1 MEFTYYNP
9 VKLFHGATKIGE
21 VAEEV
26 KSFGDK
32 VLLITGGES
41 FHKNG
46 YFDKLKTELE
56 EKNVQVYE
64 ISGNRKPLL
73 STVRK
78 GMELVNAENISSLLG
93 IGGGVC
99 MDLAKTI
106 AFGVMQ
112 TTDIWDI
119 LSYAKSPDTME
130 HLPVGTIVT
139 FPSSGSDMNGST
151 QITNDET
158 GENAGLAEV
167 YPNFSWQNPEYMLSI
182 GNEAL
187 ISAQMTAYVQLA
199 LGYIGLGKSDIAE
212 NASLALMNTLLD
224 NLDKAIADSND
235 VDARSILMA
244 TSALTVNGL
253 TTLGKAGDWV
263 LYPLNA
269 IVMDYCNVAYKPC
282 ITVIFPYWI
291 KMIYDGQEEINS
303 YFNKAFDVVIEGR
316 EKKDILKDGLKAIFK
331 LYRKYN
337 LPINYSE
344 IHEVKENSEALQESL
359 EMLGGMQSI
368 YTELTTEKV
377 MQMINEAIH
386 GIEEISNE

>member
-56 EKNVQVYE
+56 EKNVQIYE

-78 GMELVNAENISSLLG
+78 GMELVKAENISSILG

-106 AFGVMQ
+106 AFGVKQ

-119 LSYAKSPDTME
+119 LSYAKSLDTME

-158 GENAGLAEV
+158 GENVGLAEV

-182 GNEAL
+182 ENEAL

-212 NASLALMNTLLD
+212 NTSLALMNILLD

-235 VDARSILMA
+235 VDARSTLM
-244 TSALTVNGL
+244 TISALTVNGL

-263 LYPLNA
+263 LYPLNT

-359 EMLGGMQSI
+359 EMLAGMQSI

-386 GIEEISNE
+386 GI

>member
-56 EKNVQVYE
+56 EKNVQIYE

-78 GMELVNAENISSLLG
+78 GMELVKAENISSILG

-106 AFGVMQ
+106 AFGVKQ

-119 LSYAKSPDTME
+119 LSYAKSLDTME

-139 FPSSGSDMNGST
+139 FPSSGSDMIGST

-158 GENAGLAEV
+158 GENVGLAEV

-182 GNEAL
+182 ENEAL

-212 NASLALMNTLLD
+212 NTSLALMNTLLD

-235 VDARSILMA
+235 VDARSTLM
-244 TSALTVNGL
+244 TISALTVNGL

-263 LYPLNA
+263 LYPLNT

-359 EMLGGMQSI
+359 EMLAGMQSI

-386 GIEEISNE
+386 GI

>member
-56 EKNVQVYE
+56 EKNVKIYE

-78 GMELVNAENISSLLG
+78 GMELVKAENISSILG

-106 AFGVMQ
+106 AFGVKQ

-119 LSYAKSPDTME
+119 LSYAKSLDTME

-158 GENAGLAEV
+158 GENVGLAEV

-182 GNEAL
+182 ENEAL

-212 NASLALMNTLLD
+212 NTSLALMNTLLD

-235 VDARSILMA
+235 VDARSTLM
-244 TSALTVNGL
+244 TISALTVNGL

-263 LYPLNA
+263 LYPLNT

-359 EMLGGMQSI
+359 EMLAGMQSI

-386 GIEEISNE
+386 GI

>member
-56 EKNVQVYE
+56 EKNVQIYE

-78 GMELVNAENISSLLG
+78 GMELVKAENILSILG

-106 AFGVMQ
+106 AFGVKQ

-119 LSYAKSPDTME
+119 LSYAKSLDTME

-158 GENAGLAEV
+158 GENVGLAEV

-182 GNEAL
+182 ENEAL

-212 NASLALMNTLLD
+212 NTSLALMNTLLD

-235 VDARSILMA
+235 VDARSTLM
-244 TSALTVNGL
+244 TISALTVNGL

-263 LYPLNA
+263 LYPLNT

-359 EMLGGMQSI
+359 EMLAGMQSI

-386 GIEEISNE
+386 GI

>member
-56 EKNVQVYE
+56 EKNVQIYE

-78 GMELVNAENISSLLG
+78 GMELVKAENISSILG

-106 AFGVMQ
+106 AFGVKQ

-130 HLPVGTIVT
+130 HSPVGTIVT

-151 QITNDET
+151 
-158 GENAGLAEV
+158 
-167 YPNFSWQNPEYMLSI
+167 
-182 GNEAL
+182 
-187 ISAQMTAYVQLA
+187 
-199 LGYIGLGKSDIAE
+199 
-212 NASLALMNTLLD
+212 
-224 NLDKAIADSND
+224 
-235 VDARSILMA
+235 
-244 TSALTVNGL
+244 
-253 TTLGKAGDWV
+253 
-263 LYPLNA
+263 
-269 IVMDYCNVAYKPC
+269 
-282 ITVIFPYWI
+282 
-291 KMIYDGQEEINS
+291 
-303 YFNKAFDVVIEGR
+303 
-316 EKKDILKDGLKAIFK
+316 
-331 LYRKYN
+331 
-337 LPINYSE
+337 
-344 IHEVKENSEALQESL
+344 
-359 EMLGGMQSI
+359 
-368 YTELTTEKV
+368 
-377 MQMINEAIH
+377 
-386 GIEEISNE
+386 

>member
-56 EKNVQVYE
+56 EKNVQIYE

-78 GMELVNAENISSLLG
+78 GMELVKAENISSILG

-106 AFGVMQ
+106 AFGVKQ

-119 LSYAKSPDTME
+119 LSYAKSLDTME

-158 GENAGLAEV
+158 GENVGLAEV

-182 GNEAL
+182 ENEAL

-199 LGYIGLGKSDIAE
+199 L
-212 NASLALMNTLLD
+212 
-224 NLDKAIADSND
+224 
-235 VDARSILMA
+235 
-244 TSALTVNGL
+244 
-253 TTLGKAGDWV
+253 
-263 LYPLNA
+263 
-269 IVMDYCNVAYKPC
+269 
-282 ITVIFPYWI
+282 
-291 KMIYDGQEEINS
+291 
-303 YFNKAFDVVIEGR
+303 
-316 EKKDILKDGLKAIFK
+316 
-331 LYRKYN
+331 
-337 LPINYSE
+337 
-344 IHEVKENSEALQESL
+344 
-359 EMLGGMQSI
+359 
-368 YTELTTEKV
+368 
-377 MQMINEAIH
+377 
-386 GIEEISNE
+386 

>member
-56 EKNVQVYE
+56 EKNVQIYE

-78 GMELVNAENISSLLG
+78 GMELVKAENISSILG

-106 AFGVMQ
+106 AFGVKQ
-112 TTDIWDI
+112 TTDICDI
-119 LSYAKSPDTME
+119 LSYAKSLDTME

-158 GENAGLAEV
+158 GENVGLAEV

-182 GNEAL
+182 ENEAL

-212 NASLALMNTLLD
+212 NTSLALMNTLLD

-235 VDARSILMA
+235 VDARSTLM
-244 TSALTVNGL
+244 TISALTVNGL

-263 LYPLNA
+263 LYPLNT

-359 EMLGGMQSI
+359 EMLAGMQSI

-386 GIEEISNE
+386 GI

>member
-56 EKNVQVYE
+56 EKNVQIYE

-78 GMELVNAENISSLLG
+78 GMELVKAEDISSILG

-106 AFGVMQ
+106 AFGVKQ

-119 LSYAKSPDTME
+119 LSYAKSLDTME

-158 GENAGLAEV
+158 GENVGLAEV

-182 GNEAL
+182 ENEAL

-212 NASLALMNTLLD
+212 NTSLALMNTLLD

-235 VDARSILMA
+235 VDARSTLM
-244 TSALTVNGL
+244 TISALTVNGL

-263 LYPLNA
+263 LYPLNT

-359 EMLGGMQSI
+359 EMLAGMQSI

-386 GIEEISNE
+386 GI

>member
-56 EKNVQVYE
+56 EKNVQIYE

-78 GMELVNAENISSLLG
+78 GMELVKAENISSILG

-106 AFGVMQ
+106 AFGVKQ

-119 LSYAKSPDTME
+119 LSYAKSLDTME

-158 GENAGLAEV
+158 GENVGLAEV

-182 GNEAL
+182 ENEAL

-212 NASLALMNTLLD
+212 NTSLALMNTLLD

-235 VDARSILMA
+235 VDARSTLM
-244 TSALTVNGL
+244 TISALTVNGL

-263 LYPLNA
+263 LYPLNT

-359 EMLGGMQSI
+359 EMLAGMQSI

-386 GIEEISNE
+386 GI

>member
-56 EKNVQVYE
+56 EKNVQIYE

-78 GMELVNAENISSLLG
+78 GMELVKAENISSILG

-106 AFGVMQ
+106 AFGVKQ

-119 LSYAKSPDTME
+119 LSYAKSLDTME

-158 GENAGLAEV
+158 GENVGLAEV

-182 GNEAL
+182 ENEAL

-212 NASLALMNTLLD
+212 NTSLELMNTLLD

-235 VDARSILMA
+235 VDARSTLM
-244 TSALTVNGL
+244 TISALTVNGL

-263 LYPLNA
+263 LYPLNT

-359 EMLGGMQSI
+359 EMLAGMQSI

-386 GIEEISNE
+386 GI

>member
-9 VKLFHGATKIGE
+9 VELFHGATKIGE

-56 EKNVQVYE
+56 EKNVQIYE

-78 GMELVNAENISSLLG
+78 GMELVKAENISSILG

-106 AFGVMQ
+106 AFGVKQ

-119 LSYAKSPDTME
+119 LSYAKSLDTME

-158 GENAGLAEV
+158 GENVGLAEV

-182 GNEAL
+182 ENEAL

-212 NASLALMNTLLD
+212 NTSLALMNTLLD

-235 VDARSILMA
+235 VDARSTLM
-244 TSALTVNGL
+244 TISALTVNGL

-263 LYPLNA
+263 LYPLNT

-359 EMLGGMQSI
+359 EMLAGMQSI

-386 GIEEISNE
+386 GI

>member
-1 MEFTYYNP
+1 MYISRHLCGDKSFISYNP

-56 EKNVQVYE
+56 EKNVQIYE

-78 GMELVNAENISSLLG
+78 GMELVKAENISSILG

-106 AFGVMQ
+106 AFGVKQ

-119 LSYAKSPDTME
+119 L
-130 HLPVGTIVT
+130 
-139 FPSSGSDMNGST
+139 SSGSDMNGST

-158 GENAGLAEV
+158 EENAGLAEV

-182 GNEAL
+182 ICKFHL
-187 ISAQMTAYVQLA
+187 SFPLF
-199 LGYIGLGKSDIAE
+199 
-212 NASLALMNTLLD
+212 LL
-224 NLDKAIADSND
+224 NRFS
-235 VDARSILMA
+235 
-244 TSALTVNGL
+244 
-253 TTLGKAGDWV
+253 
-263 LYPLNA
+263 
-269 IVMDYCNVAYKPC
+269 
-282 ITVIFPYWI
+282 
-291 KMIYDGQEEINS
+291 
-303 YFNKAFDVVIEGR
+303 
-316 EKKDILKDGLKAIFK
+316 
-331 LYRKYN
+331 
-337 LPINYSE
+337 
-344 IHEVKENSEALQESL
+344 
-359 EMLGGMQSI
+359 
-368 YTELTTEKV
+368 
-377 MQMINEAIH
+377 
-386 GIEEISNE
+386 

>member
-56 EKNVQVYE
+56 EKNVQIYE

-78 GMELVNAENISSLLG
+78 GMELVKAENISSILG

-106 AFGVMQ
+106 AFGVKQ

-119 LSYAKSPDTME
+119 LSYAKSLDTME

-139 FPSSGSDMNGST
+139 FPSSGSDMNGSF
-151 QITNDET
+151 QIANDDT
-158 GENAGLAEV
+158 GENVGLAEV
-167 YPNFSWQNPEYMLSI
+167 YPNFSWQNSEYMLSI
-182 GNEAL
+182 ENEAL

-212 NASLALMNTLLD
+212 NTSLALMNTLLD

-235 VDARSILMA
+235 VDARSTLM
-244 TSALTVNGL
+244 TISALTVNGL

-263 LYPLNA
+263 LYPLNT

-359 EMLGGMQSI
+359 EMLAGMQSI

-386 GIEEISNE
+386 GI

>member
-56 EKNVQVYE
+56 EKNVQIYE

-78 GMELVNAENISSLLG
+78 GMELVKAENISSILG

-106 AFGVMQ
+106 AFGVKQ

-119 LSYAKSPDTME
+119 LSYAKSLDTME

-158 GENAGLAEV
+158 GENVGLAEV

-182 GNEAL
+182 ENEAL

-212 NASLALMNTLLD
+212 NTSLALMNTLLD

-235 VDARSILMA
+235 VAARSTLM
-244 TSALTVNGL
+244 TISALTVNGL

-263 LYPLNA
+263 LYPLNT

-359 EMLGGMQSI
+359 EMLAGMQSI

-386 GIEEISNE
+386 GI

>member
-56 EKNVQVYE
+56 EKNVQIYE

-78 GMELVNAENISSLLG
+78 GMELVKAENISSILG

-106 AFGVMQ
+106 AFGVKQ

-119 LSYAKSPDTME
+119 LSYAKSLDTME
-130 HLPVGTIVT
+130 HLPVVTIVT

-158 GENAGLAEV
+158 GENVGLAEV

-182 GNEAL
+182 ENEAL

-212 NASLALMNTLLD
+212 NTSLALMNTLLD

-235 VDARSILMA
+235 VDARSTLM
-244 TSALTVNGL
+244 TISALTVNGL

-263 LYPLNA
+263 LYPLNT

-359 EMLGGMQSI
+359 EMLAGMQSI

-386 GIEEISNE
+386 GI

>member
-56 EKNVQVYE
+56 EKNVQIYE

-78 GMELVNAENISSLLG
+78 GMELVKAENISSILG

-99 MDLAKTI
+99 MDLAKTV
-106 AFGVMQ
+106 AFGVRQ
-112 TTDIWDI
+112 ETEIWDI
-119 LSYAKSPDTME
+119 LFYAKSLDTME
-130 HLPVGTIVT
+130 HWRVDTIVT

-158 GENAGLAEV
+158 GENVGLAEV

-182 GNEAL
+182 ENEAL

-212 NASLALMNTLLD
+212 NTSLALMNTLLD

-235 VDARSILMA
+235 VDARSTLM
-244 TSALTVNGL
+244 TISALTVNGL

-263 LYPLNA
+263 LYPLNT

-359 EMLGGMQSI
+359 EMLAGMQSI

-386 GIEEISNE
+386 GI

>member
-56 EKNVQVYE
+56 EKNVQIYE

-78 GMELVNAENISSLLG
+78 GMELVKAENISSILG

-106 AFGVMQ
+106 AFGVKQ

-182 GNEAL
+182 ENETL
-187 ISAQMTAYVQLA
+187 ISAQMTAYAQLA

-212 NASLALMNTLLD
+212 NTSLALMNTLLD

-235 VDARSILMA
+235 VDARSTLM
-244 TSALTVNGL
+244 TISALTVNGL

-359 EMLGGMQSI
+359 EMLAGMQSI

-386 GIEEISNE
+386 GI

>member
-46 YFDKLKTELE
+46 YFDKLKAELE

-106 AFGVMQ
+106 AFGVKQ

-212 NASLALMNTLLD
+212 NTSLALMNTLLD

-235 VDARSILMA
+235 VDARSTLMT

-253 TTLGKAGDWV
+253 TTLGKTGDWV

-303 YFNKAFDVVIEGR
+303 YFNKAFNVVIDGR
-316 EKKDILKDGLKAIFK
+316 EKKNILKDGLKAIFE
-331 LYRKYN
+331 LYKKYN

-386 GIEEISNE
+386 GIEEVNNE

>member
-46 YFDKLKTELE
+46 YFDKLKAELE

-106 AFGVMQ
+106 AFGVKQ

-212 NASLALMNTLLD
+212 NTSLALMNTLLD

-235 VDARSILMA
+235 VDARSTLMT

-253 TTLGKAGDWV
+253 TTLGKTGDWV

-303 YFNKAFDVVIEGR
+303 YFNKAFNVVIDGR
-316 EKKDILKDGLKAIFK
+316 EKKNILKDGLKAIFE
-331 LYRKYN
+331 LYKKYN

-386 GIEEISNE
+386 GIEEVNN

>member
-1 MEFTYYNP
+1 MEVTYYNP

-56 EKNVQVYE
+56 EKNVQIYE

-78 GMELVNAENISSLLG
+78 GMELVKAENISSILG

-106 AFGVMQ
+106 AFGVKQ

-119 LSYAKSPDTME
+119 LSYAKSLDTME

-158 GENAGLAEV
+158 GENVGLAEV

-182 GNEAL
+182 ENEAL

-212 NASLALMNTLLD
+212 NTSLALMNTLLD

-235 VDARSILMA
+235 VDARSTLM
-244 TSALTVNGL
+244 TISALTVNGL

-263 LYPLNA
+263 LYPLNT

-359 EMLGGMQSI
+359 EMLAGMQSI

-386 GIEEISNE
+386 GI

>member
-56 EKNVQVYE
+56 EKNVQIYE
-64 ISGNRKPLL
+64 ISGNRKPFL

-78 GMELVNAENISSLLG
+78 GMELVKAENISSILG

-106 AFGVMQ
+106 AFGVKQ

-119 LSYAKSPDTME
+119 LSYAKSLDTME

-158 GENAGLAEV
+158 GENVGLAEV

-182 GNEAL
+182 ENEAL

-212 NASLALMNTLLD
+212 NTSLALMNTLLD

-235 VDARSILMA
+235 VDARSTLM
-244 TSALTVNGL
+244 TISALTVNGL

-263 LYPLNA
+263 LYPLNT

-359 EMLGGMQSI
+359 EMLAGMQSI

-386 GIEEISNE
+386 GI

>member
-56 EKNVQVYE
+56 EKNVQIYE
-64 ISGNRKPLL
+64 ISGNKKPLL

-78 GMELVNAENISSLLG
+78 GMELVKAENISSILG

-106 AFGVMQ
+106 AFGVKQ

-119 LSYAKSPDTME
+119 LSYAKSLDTME

-158 GENAGLAEV
+158 GENVGLAEV

-182 GNEAL
+182 ENEAL

-212 NASLALMNTLLD
+212 NTSLALMNTLLD

-235 VDARSILMA
+235 VDARSTLM
-244 TSALTVNGL
+244 TISALTVNGL

-263 LYPLNA
+263 LYPLNT

-359 EMLGGMQSI
+359 EMLAGMQSI

-386 GIEEISNE
+386 GI

>member
-56 EKNVQVYE
+56 EKNVQIYE

-78 GMELVNAENISSLLG
+78 GMELVKAENISSILG

-106 AFGVMQ
+106 AFGVKQ

-119 LSYAKSPDTME
+119 LSYAKRLDTME

-158 GENAGLAEV
+158 GENVGLAEV

-182 GNEAL
+182 ENEAL

-212 NASLALMNTLLD
+212 NTSLALMNTLLD

-235 VDARSILMA
+235 VDARSTLM
-244 TSALTVNGL
+244 TISALTVNGL

-263 LYPLNA
+263 LYPLNT

-359 EMLGGMQSI
+359 EMLAGMQSI

-386 GIEEISNE
+386 GI

>member
-56 EKNVQVYE
+56 EKNVQIYE

-78 GMELVNAENISSLLG
+78 GMELVKAENISSILG

-106 AFGVMQ
+106 AFGVKQ

-119 LSYAKSPDTME
+119 LSCAKSLDTME

-158 GENAGLAEV
+158 GENVGLAEV

-182 GNEAL
+182 ENEAL

-212 NASLALMNTLLD
+212 NTSLALMNTLLD

-235 VDARSILMA
+235 VDARSTLM
-244 TSALTVNGL
+244 TISALTVNGL

-263 LYPLNA
+263 LYPLNT

-359 EMLGGMQSI
+359 EMLAGMQSI

-386 GIEEISNE
+386 GI

>member
-56 EKNVQVYE
+56 EKNVQIYE

-78 GMELVNAENISSLLG
+78 GMELVKAENISSILG

-106 AFGVMQ
+106 AFGVKQ

-119 LSYAKSPDTME
+119 LSYAKSLDTME

-158 GENAGLAEV
+158 GENVGLAEV
-167 YPNFSWQNPEYMLSI
+167 YPNFSWQNPEYMLSLE
-182 GNEAL
+182 NEAL

-212 NASLALMNTLLD
+212 NTSLALMNTLLD

-235 VDARSILMA
+235 VDARSTLM
-244 TSALTVNGL
+244 TISALTVNGL

-263 LYPLNA
+263 LYPLNT

-359 EMLGGMQSI
+359 EMLAGMQSI

-386 GIEEISNE
+386 GI

>member
-56 EKNVQVYE
+56 EKNVQIYE
-64 ISGNRKPLL
+64 ISGNRKPLI

-78 GMELVNAENISSLLG
+78 GMELVKAENISSILG

-106 AFGVMQ
+106 AFGVKQ

-119 LSYAKSPDTME
+119 LSYAKSLDTME

-158 GENAGLAEV
+158 GENVGLAEV
-167 YPNFSWQNPEYMLSI
+167 YPNFSWQNPEYMLSLE
-182 GNEAL
+182 NEAL

-212 NASLALMNTLLD
+212 NTSLALMNTLLD

-235 VDARSILMA
+235 VDARSTLM
-244 TSALTVNGL
+244 TISALTVNGL

-263 LYPLNA
+263 LYPLNT

-359 EMLGGMQSI
+359 EMLAGMQSI

-386 GIEEISNE
+386 GI

>member
-56 EKNVQVYE
+56 EKNVQIYE

-78 GMELVNAENISSLLG
+78 GMELVKAENISSILG

-106 AFGVMQ
+106 AFGVKQ

-158 GENAGLAEV
+158 EENAGLAEV

-182 GNEAL
+182 ENEAL

-212 NASLALMNTLLD
+212 NTSLALMNTLLD

-235 VDARSILMA
+235 VDARSTLM
-244 TSALTVNGL
+244 TISALTVNGL

-263 LYPLNA
+263 LYPLNT

-359 EMLGGMQSI
+359 EMLAGMQSI

-386 GIEEISNE
+386 GI

>member
-56 EKNVQVYE
+56 EKNVQIYE

-78 GMELVNAENISSLLG
+78 GMELVKAENISSILG

-106 AFGVMQ
+106 AFGVKQ

-119 LSYAKSPDTME
+119 LSYAKSLDTME

-158 GENAGLAEV
+158 GENVGLAEV

-182 GNEAL
+182 ENEAL

-212 NASLALMNTLLD
+212 NTSLALMNTLLD

-235 VDARSILMA
+235 VDARSTLM
-244 TSALTVNGL
+244 TISALTVNGL

-263 LYPLNA
+263 LYPLNT

-359 EMLGGMQSI
+359 EKLAGMQSI

-386 GIEEISNE
+386 GI

>member
-46 YFDKLKTELE
+46 YFDKLKMELE
-56 EKNVQVYE
+56 EKNVQIYE

-78 GMELVNAENISSLLG
+78 GMELVKAENISSILG

-106 AFGVMQ
+106 AFGVKQ

-119 LSYAKSPDTME
+119 LSYAKSLDTME

-158 GENAGLAEV
+158 GENVGLAEV

-182 GNEAL
+182 ENEAL

-212 NASLALMNTLLD
+212 NTSLALMNTLLD

-235 VDARSILMA
+235 VDARSTLM
-244 TSALTVNGL
+244 TISALTVNGL

-263 LYPLNA
+263 LYPLNT

-359 EMLGGMQSI
+359 EMLAGMQSI

-386 GIEEISNE
+386 GI

>member
-56 EKNVQVYE
+56 EKNVQIYE

-78 GMELVNAENISSLLG
+78 GMELVKAENISSILG

-106 AFGVMQ
+106 AFGVKQ

-119 LSYAKSPDTME
+119 LSYAKSLDTME

-158 GENAGLAEV
+158 GENVGLAEV

-182 GNEAL
+182 ENEAL

-212 NASLALMNTLLD
+212 NTSLALMNTLLD

-235 VDARSILMA
+235 VDARSTLM
-244 TSALTVNGL
+244 TISALTVNGL

-263 LYPLNA
+263 LYPLNT

-359 EMLGGMQSI
+359 KMLAGMQSI

-386 GIEEISNE
+386 GI

>member
-56 EKNVQVYE
+56 EKNVQIYE

-78 GMELVNAENISSLLG
+78 GMELVKAENISSILG

-106 AFGVMQ
+106 AFGVKQ

-119 LSYAKSPDTME
+119 LSYAKSLDTME

-139 FPSSGSDMNGST
+139 CPSSGSDMNGST

-158 GENAGLAEV
+158 GENVGLAEV

-182 GNEAL
+182 ENEAL

-212 NASLALMNTLLD
+212 NTSLALMNTLLD

-235 VDARSILMA
+235 VDARSTLM
-244 TSALTVNGL
+244 TISALTVNGL

-263 LYPLNA
+263 LYPLNT

-359 EMLGGMQSI
+359 EMLAGMQSI

-386 GIEEISNE
+386 GI

>member
-56 EKNVQVYE
+56 EKNVQIYE

-78 GMELVNAENISSLLG
+78 GMELVKAENISSILG

-106 AFGVMQ
+106 AFGVKQ
-112 TTDIWDI
+112 ITDIWDI
-119 LSYAKSPDTME
+119 LSYAKSLDTME

-158 GENAGLAEV
+158 GENVGLAEV

-182 GNEAL
+182 ENEAL

-212 NASLALMNTLLD
+212 NTSLALMNTLLD

-235 VDARSILMA
+235 VDARSTLM
-244 TSALTVNGL
+244 TISALTVNGL

-263 LYPLNA
+263 LYPLNT

-359 EMLGGMQSI
+359 EMLAGMQSI

-386 GIEEISNE
+386 GI

>member
-56 EKNVQVYE
+56 EKNVQIYE

-78 GMELVNAENISSLLG
+78 GMELVKAENISSILG

-106 AFGVMQ
+106 AFGVKQ

-119 LSYAKSPDTME
+119 LSYAKSLDTME

-158 GENAGLAEV
+158 GENVGLAEV

-182 GNEAL
+182 ENEAL

-212 NASLALMNTLLD
+212 NTSLALMNTLLE

-235 VDARSILMA
+235 VDARSTLM
-244 TSALTVNGL
+244 TISALTVNGL

-263 LYPLNA
+263 LYPLNT

-359 EMLGGMQSI
+359 EMLAGMQSI

-386 GIEEISNE
+386 GI

>member
-56 EKNVQVYE
+56 EKNVQIYE

-78 GMELVNAENISSLLG
+78 GMELVKAENISSILG

-106 AFGVMQ
+106 AFGVKQ

-119 LSYAKSPDTME
+119 LSYAKSLDTME

-158 GENAGLAEV
+158 GENVGLAEV

-182 GNEAL
+182 ENEAL

-212 NASLALMNTLLD
+212 NTSLALMNTLLD

-235 VDARSILMA
+235 VDARSTLM
-244 TSALTVNGL
+244 TISALTVNGL

-263 LYPLNA
+263 LYPLNT
-269 IVMDYCNVAYKPC
+269 IVIDYCNVAYKPC

-359 EMLGGMQSI
+359 EMLAGMQSI

-386 GIEEISNE
+386 GI